1 MRIGSSSQ
9 GGDDLETSLIP
20 LIDVVLTLIIF
31 FVVTTTF
38 QDRTAMKVALPQ
50 ADGQAAE
57 APKDPLVVVIDAQGR
72 YFVGGGEVLR
82 RDPASLR
89 DAIGKVAGDD
99 KNRAVILRADAQT
112 PHQSVVTA
120 MDAIG
125 QLGFSRLSIA
135 TVPAADARPAK

>member
-1 MRIGSSSQ
+1 MRISSASAS
-9 GGDDLETSLIP
+9 DELEISLIP

-38 QDRTAMKVALPQ
+38 QDRSALKISLPE
-50 ADGQAAE
+50 AAGE
-57 APKDPLVVVIDAQGR
+57 MAETPKDPLIIMVDVEGR
-72 YFVGGGEVLR
+72 YFVGGAEVLR
-82 RDPASLR
+82 QDVGSLR

-99 KNRAVILRADAQT
+99 KNRAVILRADAKT

-135 TVPAADARPAK
+135 TVQTTPEKK

>member
-1 MRIGSSSQ
+1 MRIGSASPQ
-9 GGDDLETSLIP
+9 DELEVSLVP

-38 QDRTAMKVALPQ
+38 QDRSTLKIDLPE
-50 ADGQAAE
+50 ATGQIAE
-57 APKDPLVVVIDAQGR
+57 TPKDPLVVVVDGEGR

-82 RDPASLR
+82 RDVGSLR
-89 DAIGKVAGDD
+89 EAIGKVAGED
-99 KNRAVILRADAQT
+99 KSRAVILRADAKT

-120 MDAIG
+120 MEAIG

-135 TVPAADARPAK
+135 TVPPESGSP

>member
-1 MRIGSSSQ
+1 MRIGSSSPNEE
-9 GGDDLETSLIP
+9 LEISLIP

-38 QDRTAMKVALPQ
+38 QDRSALKIDLPE
-50 ADGQAAE
+50 AAGQIAE
-57 APKDPLVVVIDAQGR
+57 TPKDPLVVVVDAEGR

-82 RDPASLR
+82 RDSASLR
-89 DAIGKVAGDD
+89 EAIGKVAGDD
-99 KNRAVILRADAQT
+99 KTRAVILRADAKT
-112 PHQSVVTA
+112 PHQSVVMA

-135 TVPAADARPAK
+135 TVPSEQAGQ

>member
-1 MRIGSSSQ
+1 MRIGSSSR

-50 ADGQAAE
+50 ADGQTAE
-57 APKDPLVVVIDAQGR
+57 APKDPLIVVVDAEGR

-89 DAIGKVAGDD
+89 EAIGKVAGED
-99 KNRAVILRADAQT
+99 KNRAVILRADAKT
-112 PHQSVVTA
+112 PHQAVVTA

-135 TVPAADARPAK
+135 TVPASDARATQ